1 MKPVYGLLLAILLGA
16 CQATQQDGLEIAD
29 LRIRPP
35 LPGSKAA
42 VAYFRLVNH
51 GRDEVEIRGVSS
63 DSFAAAEIHRSLLE
77 EGISKMR
84 RVEVLRVPGQGGGDF
99 APGGYHVMLFRPLA
113 GLAPGQRVSIS
124 LEYGDNGA
132 VTASVAYRDGF

>member
-1 MKPVYGLLLAILLGA
+1 MKPLYGLLLAILLGA
-16 CQATQQDGLEIAD
+16 CQATQQDGLEIEN

-35 LPGSKAA
+35 LPGSEVA

-51 GRDEVEIRGVSS
+51 GRAEIEISGVSS
-63 DSFAAAEIHRSLLE
+63 DSFAAAEIHRSLLQD
-77 EGISKMR
+77 GVSKMR
-84 RVEVLRVPGQGGGDF
+84 RVEVLRVPGGGGVDF

-132 VTASVAYRDGF
+132 VTASVAYGEGF